1 MVHLGLDRT
10 FNVCCFIYILHTV
23 VWTVDVHRIV
33 QEMLCFFNLTTGRR
47 NFLKKV
53 VGCSAT
59 AAAVKQVVNNSRR
72 RISLARM
79 AKSKFEYVK
88 EFERDEY
95 CLPNCWIVVRI
106 DGRNFSKFCDAHQ
119 FTKPNDVAALQL
131 MNRAAVT
138 VMEDFKEIILGFGQS
153 DEYSFVFRKDA
164 EIYKRRASKLMSNV
178 NSLFASSYVYH
189 WPHFFQGKEL
199 YYPPSFD
206 ARVVLYPTDKNLRDY
221 LAWRQA
227 DVHVNNLYNT
237 CFWNLVLKGK
247 LTPSQAEGKL
257 RGTLA
262 SHKNEL
268 LFQEFGVNYNNEPPI
283 FRKGTT
289 LIRKLVPDGPG
300 GRLKP
305 AVVPIVDDIIG
316 DRFWKENPEVLGLK
330 SLATYQPPPPS
341 LVVNNVVVAR
351 ATKASSPTITTTT
364 TNTTNVLK
372 HNNNAQAAV
381 VVANVNSANEED
393 SSKAAR
399 CRDQTLEGERMQYE
413 NERIC
418 RR

>member
-1 MVHLGLDRT
+1 
-10 FNVCCFIYILHTV
+10 
-23 VWTVDVHRIV
+23 
-33 QEMLCFFNLTTGRR
+33 MLYFLTTGS
-47 NFLKKV
+47 NFLKII
-53 VGCSAT
+53 SL
-59 AAAVKQVVNNSRR
+59 VKQVVNSRH
-72 RISLARM
+72 ISLTRM

-88 EFERDEY
+88 EFERDDS

-106 DGRNFSKFCDAHQ
+106 DGRNFSKFCEAHQ

-131 MNRAAVT
+131 MNRAAIT

-153 DEYSFVFRKDA
+153 DEYSFVFRKDT
-164 EIYKRRASKLMSNV
+164 ELYKRRASKLMTNV

-189 WPHFFQGKEL
+189 WPRFFQGKEL

-227 DVHVNNLYNT
+227 DAHVNNLYNT

-247 LTPSQAEGKL
+247 LTPTQAEGKL

-268 LFQEFGVNYNNEPPI
+268 LFQEFGINYNNEPPL

-289 LIRKLVPDGPG
+289 LIRKLIPDGT

-305 AVVPIVDDIIG
+305 AVVPLVDDIIG

-330 SLATYQPPPPS
+330 SLATYQPPN
-341 LVVNNVVVAR
+341 LVNNVNSNPIR
-351 ATKASSPTITTTT
+351 TTKPPSPT
-364 TNTTNVLK
+364 TNMK
-372 HNNNAQAAV
+372 HINNTPPPP
-381 VVANVNSANEED
+381 VANVNSMKEEVHP
-393 SSKAAR
+393 AR
-399 CRDQTLEGERMQYE
+399 SRESDGERMQCE
-413 NERIC
+413 SERIC

>member
-1 MVHLGLDRT
+1 MKGS
-10 FNVCCFIYILHTV
+10 
-23 VWTVDVHRIV
+23 
-33 QEMLCFFNLTTGRR
+33 
-47 NFLKKV
+47 NFLKII
-53 VGCSAT
+53 SL
-59 AAAVKQVVNNSRR
+59 VKQVVISRH
-72 RISLARM
+72 ISLTTM

-88 EFERDEY
+88 EFERDDC

-119 FTKPNDVAALQL
+119 FTKPNDIAALEL
-131 MNRAAVT
+131 MNRAAIT

-153 DEYSFVFRKDA
+153 DEYSFVFRKDTQL
-164 EIYKRRASKLMSNV
+164 YKRRASKLMSNV

-189 WPHFFQGKEL
+189 WPRFLRGKEL

-237 CFWNLVLKGK
+237 CFWNLVLKAK
-247 LTPSQAEGKL
+247 LTPSQAEEQL

-268 LFQEFGVNYNNEPPI
+268 LFQEFGINYNNEPPL

-289 LIRKLVPDGPG
+289 LIRKLVPDGT

-305 AVVPIVDDIIG
+305 AVVPLVDDIIA
-316 DRFWKENPEVLGLK
+316 DRFWKENPEVIGLK
-330 SLATYQPPPPS
+330 SLATYQPPN
-341 LVVNNVVVAR
+341 LVNNVMKNAMP
-351 ATKASSPTITTTT
+351 TTTPPSPT
-364 TNTTNVLK
+364 TNIK
-372 HNNNAQAAV
+372 HMNNAPPLSI
-381 VVANVNSANEED
+381 ANANSMNEEVHPTK
-393 SSKAAR
+393 S
-399 CRDQTLEGERMQYE
+399 RDTDAERMQCE
-413 NERIC
+413 SERIC